1 MEDNLIIEKLFRRSE
16 DAIADVSEKYEANC
30 MKIAKRIVNNKEDA
44 EECVN
49 DTFLAVWNN
58 IPPER
63 PNPLSAYIYRIT
75 RNVAIKK
82 IHANMAKKRNNY
94 YDLVLDELQE
104 CLEGRENVESEIL
117 AQELKMYIN
126 KFLSKLR
133 RQDQIIFV
141 KRYWL
146 LETIPEIAEDVG
158 KSRNYVTVHLHRIRE
173 RLKKY
178 LYGKGLIL

>member
-30 MKIAKRIVNNKEDA
+30 MKIAERIVNNKEDA

-75 RNVAIKK
+75 RNVAIKNFMP
-82 IHANMAKKRNNY
+82 IWQKR
-94 YDLVLDELQE
+94 
-104 CLEGRENVESEIL
+104 
-117 AQELKMYIN
+117 
-126 KFLSKLR
+126 
-133 RQDQIIFV
+133 
-141 KRYWL
+141 
-146 LETIPEIAEDVG
+146 ETIIMIWYWMNC
-158 KSRNYVTVHLHRIRE
+158 RNVLKEE
-173 RLKKY
+173 RTWKVKY
-178 LYGKGLIL
+178 WRRN

>member
-1 MEDNLIIEKLFRRSE
+1 MEDNIIIEKLFRRSE

-30 MKIAKRIVNNKEDA
+30 IKIAERIVNNKEDA

-58 IPPER
+58 IPPEK

-75 RNVAIKK
+75 RNIAI
-82 IHANMAKKRNNY
+82 
-94 YDLVLDELQE
+94 
-104 CLEGRENVESEIL
+104 
-117 AQELKMYIN
+117 
-126 KFLSKLR
+126 
-133 RQDQIIFV
+133 
-141 KRYWL
+141 
-146 LETIPEIAEDVG
+146 TIPEIAEDVG
-158 KSRNYVTVHLHRIRE
+158 KSRIYVTVHLHRIRE